1 MAADGKEG
9 DGGSSVEPPLATATK
24 PRPSRLCLNEEQ
36 REAMRAA
43 GAFNAQLM
51 DFIREHIRQGVSTN
65 EIDKLVCDY
74 TVDHGHVPACLGYR
88 GFPKSLCTSVNE
100 VVCHGIP
107 DDYRLDSGDI
117 INIDLTSIVDG
128 WHGDQSETF
137 LIGEV
142 TEEARK
148 LTQCAFDAL
157 WAGIDAIAEPGS
169 RVVKIGQ
176 AIVKLARRQ
185 NFTVVRTYQGHGI
198 GRNFHQSPQVPHY
211 PDDNSGAFVL
221 EPGICFTIEPMIN
234 AGTWKTELNRKDK
247 WTVWT
252 ADRRL
257 TAQFEHTVLM
267 TEKGAEVLTI
277 TKTGPQKGHRF

>member
-1 MAADGKEG
+1 MAADGPG
-9 DGGSSVEPPLATATK
+9 RRAVEPPLATATK

-51 DFIREHIRQGVSTN
+51 DFIREHIREGVSTN
-65 EIDKLVCDY
+65 EIDQLVYDY

-107 DDYRLDSGDI
+107 DDYRLDAGDI
-117 INIDLTSIVDG
+117 INIDLTTIVDG

-211 PDDNSGAFVL
+211 PDDSSGAFVL

-257 TAQFEHTVLM
+257 TAQFEHTILM